1 MSENRSLLK
10 LSRFQI
16 PKLTRTFALR
26 FISVCV
32 VLTTIQFA
40 LEYQNMR
47 RMLLDQVEQTAET
60 VAGNFSLL
68 SKIDKTFSIDEA
80 RKIAEWNIRRIDNVE
95 LIYLVDPQ
103 GEIVV
108 GATHNADADL
118 LGRNAL
124 KTNEDI
130 RETLAQSF
138 DDHFSHDVDFLAEGT
153 PIRAHIVP
161 LPQLGVSMMVAIN
174 LTTVRTEI
182 IDTVI
187 GSTMRRI
194 GVMMILLVLIFVIIR
209 KSVLNPL
216 AQLEKAVNASRKN
229 GTFVQPADI
238 PRNEIGNLSD
248 LFAHV
253 FGELEQANEKNEN
266 LAQVANG
273 THAGVIISDHAGRI
287 IWVNEGFVQKTGFQR
302 EELEGRTP
310 VDILND
316 RKLIG
321 AVSVLA
327 QSLRFGIGCNIEA
340 QNQTRDGEH
349 YWAAIEARPVR
360 NDTGEIKNF
369 IIVETDITA
378 FKTAEKALKASQRET
393 EDRLLELQATKRK
406 LEQEREK
413 LDLTASELA
422 AAKEVAE
429 KANQAKSTFLATMSH
444 EIRTPMNGVIGL
456 AEVLLQSDL
465 DTRQREQAELIR
477 ESGENLLAIINDI
490 LDLSKLEA
498 GRLEITNNE
507 YSPREIVT
515 SVLDLMRAQANE
527 KRLSFRGNISPDVPE
542 KIFCD
547 HNRLRQVL
555 LNLVG
560 NAIKFTSQGSVEVN
574 VALTQNEPDGKRSIR
589 FAIVDTGIGIPESV
603 LPKLFNRF
611 TQASAA
617 ISGTHG
623 GTGLGLAICREL
635 AALMNGEIEAKS
647 TPGLGSEFSLTIP
660 LERSGHKE
668 TIQPACDIA
677 PVLLAPSEPEPQ
689 KQAEKA
695 KPTAQLVTQAGKEKL
710 RVLLAEDQPVNQKL
724 MRAVMEQLGHELT
737 IANNGVEAV
746 EAVRADRFDIILM
759 DIQMPELDG
768 ILTTKVIRAADES
781 WNNIPIVAVTAH
793 AMDSHKETYLAAG
806 MDGFVSKPFR
816 MDKLVSEM
824 NAVLSR
830 SEATPS
836 SPASPAPETGHSV
849 TGQNDRDA
857 KEAALADI
865 LDDLESL
872 TA

>member
-1 MSENRSLLK
+1 MSEKKRLFK
-10 LSRFQI
+10 LSDFQL
-16 PKLTRTFALR
+16 PKLTRTFAVR
-26 FISVCV
+26 FIIVCA
-32 VLTTIQFA
+32 VLTTVQFA

-68 SKIDKTFSIDEA
+68 SKIDKSFSIDEA

-95 LIYLVDPQ
+95 FIYLVDPQ

-108 GATHNADADL
+108 GASHNADADQ
-118 LGRNAL
+118 LGINAL
-124 KTNEDI
+124 KSNTDI

-138 DDHFSHDVDFLAEGT
+138 DDHFAHDVDFLADKK
-153 PIRAHIVP
+153 PMRVHIVP
-161 LPQLGVSMMVAIN
+161 IPRLGVSMMVAIN
-174 LTTVRTEI
+174 LTTVRDEI

-194 GVMMILLVLIFVIIR
+194 GVMLILLVLIFIIIR

-216 AQLEKAVNASRKN
+216 AQLEKAVNASRRE
-229 GTFVQPADI
+229 GAFVQPSDM
-238 PRNEIGNLSD
+238 PRNEIGTLSE
-248 LFAHV
+248 LFAQV

-273 THAGVIISDHAGRI
+273 THAGVIISDHTGRI
-287 IWVNEGFVQKTGFQR
+287 IWVNDGFIKKTGFQR
-302 EELEGRTP
+302 ADIEGHTP
-310 VDILND
+310 ADILNEQ
-316 RKLIG
+316 KLIG
-321 AVSVLA
+321 SVSVLA

-340 QNQTRDGEH
+340 QNQTHDGEY

-360 NDTGEIKNF
+360 SASGQIKNF
-369 IIVETDITA
+369 IVVETDITA
-378 FKTAEKALKASQRET
+378 FKTAEKALKASQSET
-393 EDRLLELQATKRK
+393 EDRLRELETTKAK
-406 LEQEREK
+406 LEKEREK
-413 LDLTASELA
+413 LDATAQELA
-422 AAKEVAE
+422 TAKETAE

-456 AEVLLQSDL
+456 AEVLLQSNL

-498 GRLEITNNE
+498 GRLEVSNNE
-507 YSPREIVT
+507 FSPREIVT
-515 SVLDLMRAQANE
+515 SVLDLMRAQATE
-527 KRLSFRGNISPDVPE
+527 KRLNFSGNISPEVPE
-542 KIFCD
+542 TIVCD

-560 NAIKFTSQGSVEVN
+560 NAIKFTSQGSVELN
-574 VALTQNEPDGKRSIR
+574 VTLNEGMPDGARNIT
-589 FAIVDTGIGIPESV
+589 FTIADTGIGIPESV

-617 ISGTHG
+617 TSGTHG

-635 AALMNGEIEAKS
+635 ATLMNGEINVKS
-647 TPGLGSEFSLTIP
+647 TAGVGSEFILTLP
-660 LERSGHKE
+660 LESSDTE
-668 TIQPACDIA
+668 TSVRTKDA
-677 PVLLAPSEPEPQ
+677 PPTQIKAPEP
-689 KQAEKA
+689 KQEKLQEETKPDLQPVAESD
-695 KPTAQLVTQAGKEKL
+695 KEKL

-724 MRAVMEQLGHELT
+724 MRAVMEQLGHDLT

-746 EAVRADRFDIILM
+746 KAVRAETFDIILM

-824 NAVLSR
+824 TSVLSR
-830 SEATPS
+830 SPLSAKQSAATSPS
-836 SPASPAPETGHSV
+836 LSAPAKEQKTPDS
-849 TGQNDRDA
+849 
-857 KEAALADI
+857 KEAALAGI

-872 TA
+872 TG